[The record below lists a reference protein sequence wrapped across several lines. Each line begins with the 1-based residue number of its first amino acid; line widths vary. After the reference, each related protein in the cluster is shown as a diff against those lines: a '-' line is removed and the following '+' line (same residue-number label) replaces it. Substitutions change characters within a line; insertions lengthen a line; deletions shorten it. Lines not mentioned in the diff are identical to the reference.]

1 MMATQRMG
9 RRGPGA
15 LWWVSGAVALM
26 LLLLAPP
33 VSAQEGLEAA
43 LSGLKWG
50 NGKDQVM
57 KYFKELKDSEFKSEA
72 APIRDSILKERLRR
86 EKIEQYK
93 EIEASYQEL
102 RGTGRT
108 GYEVSV
114 VGGEFQ
120 KNNSEALVRAKD
132 DRAQKFYFFYNGR
145 LWKMAIVYNT
155 DYLSGIG
162 FEAFIDQVSRKYGE
176 SDESEYDAE
185 GFLARAM
192 WRDERTELRIE
203 DKSEFFGT
211 FVMVFSDV
219 TEAQRRREAEAAFDT
234 GKPKE
239 LRPDLA
245 EIQEDDGFAADSN
258 IVDRLVGSN
267 IEVNVDRGRPEE
279 QEIRRV
285 GSKPVAKEDG
295 DDEKKKKKKKV
306 RGPRKGAAKGK
317 KSDDLIIY

>member
-1 MMATQRMG
+1 MATHEMM
-9 RRGPGA
+9 RRGAGA
-15 LWWVSGAVALM
+15 LWVSAAVALLV
-26 LLLLAPP
+26 LLLTPP

-43 LSGLKWG
+43 IGGLKWG
-50 NGKDQVM
+50 ANKEQVL
-57 KYFKELKDSEFKSEA
+57 KFFKELKDTEFKEEA
-72 APIRDSILKERLRR
+72 KPIRDSILKEKLRK
-86 EKIEQYK
+86 EKLEQYK
-93 EIEASYQEL
+93 DIEASFQEL
-102 RGTGRT
+102 RGVGRT

-114 VGGEFQ
+114 VGNEFQ
-120 KNNSEALVRAKD
+120 KNNGEALMRAKD

-176 SDESEYDAE
+176 SDESEYDAD
-185 GFLARAM
+185 GYLARAM

-211 FVMVFSDV
+211 FMMVFSDV
-219 TEAQRRREAEAAFDT
+219 TEAQRRRETEAAFED
-234 GKPKE
+234 KKDAKV
-239 LRPDLA
+239 RPDLA
-245 EIQEDDGFAADSN
+245 DIQEDDGFAADSN

-279 QEIRRV
+279 HEIRRV
-285 GSKPVAKEDG
+285 GSKSVSKEDEG
-295 DDEKKKKKKKV
+295 DEKKKKKKV
-306 RGPRKGAAKGK
+306 RGPRTPAKGKGK